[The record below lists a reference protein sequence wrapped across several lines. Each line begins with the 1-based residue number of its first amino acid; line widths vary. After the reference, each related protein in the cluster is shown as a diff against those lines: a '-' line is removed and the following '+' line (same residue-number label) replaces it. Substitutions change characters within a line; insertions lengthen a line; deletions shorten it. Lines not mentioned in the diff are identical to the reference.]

1 MKIAVVG
8 DIIVSSGLL
17 AEAAK
22 SLNIDDEPEIKEIIW
37 NSAGT
42 FLSRSEKIN

>member
-37 NSAGT
+37 NADDRKD
-42 FLSRSEKIN
+42 FRKRL

>member
-37 NSAGT
+37 NADDAGVW
-42 FLSRSEKIN
+42 SM